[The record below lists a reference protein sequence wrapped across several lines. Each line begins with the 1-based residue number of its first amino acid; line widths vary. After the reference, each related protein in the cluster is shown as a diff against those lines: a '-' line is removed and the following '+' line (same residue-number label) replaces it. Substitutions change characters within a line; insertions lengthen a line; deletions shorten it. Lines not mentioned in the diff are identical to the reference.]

1 MHIYTIDDVHAIEH
15 TTIELSYP
23 IDDINTID
31 TIIEVSHTIEK
42 LSYTIVET

>member
-1 MHIYTIDDVHAIEH
+1 MRTIYDIHAIEH
-15 TTIELSYP
+15 TTIELSYT
-23 IDDINTID
+23 INTID

>member
-15 TTIELSYP
+15 TTIELSYT
-23 IDDINTID
+23 INTID